1 MGDLDLKI
9 RHEREKENSHK
20 DFQKQSIEYEK
31 KLQDQIEEKNHILD
45 EIKNELETQKKSNGT
60 QKEFY
65 VKEIK
70 SLENKLD
77 KMNAA
82 ISDKDSEIDSLMQKC
97 EEIEKVL
104 SERETD
110 NSKLEKTI
118 SEQSSSLASL
128 SEEVTSLKDNRK
140 TLNDVL

>member
-1 MGDLDLKI
+1 MG
-9 RHEREKENSHK
+9 

-31 KLQDQIEEKNHILD
+31 KLQDQIEEKNQILD
-45 EIKNELETQKKSNGT
+45 QIKNELETQKKSNGT
-60 QKEFY
+60 QKEFH

-70 SLENKLD
+70 SFENKLD

-118 SEQSSSLASL
+118 LEQNASLASL
-128 SEEVTSLKDNRK
+128 SEEVTSLK
-140 TLNDVL
+140 